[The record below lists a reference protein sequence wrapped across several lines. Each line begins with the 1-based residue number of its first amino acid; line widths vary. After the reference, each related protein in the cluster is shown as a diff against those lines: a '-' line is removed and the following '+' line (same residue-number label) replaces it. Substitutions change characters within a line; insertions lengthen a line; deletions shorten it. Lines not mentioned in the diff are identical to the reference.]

1 IDDDPSLTVAGAH
14 VAYRQKPQLFQNH
27 GDGTFKEVGASAGFT
42 TPLIGR
48 GLAVGDFDND
58 GRPDLLVFENGGPVR
73 LYHNVT
79 SPAGDWLGVQ
89 LVGTRSPRDGTGAM
103 VTLSGPGRQQTRC
116 ASSARSY
123 LSVCDPRV

>member
-1 IDDDPSLTVAGAH
+1 
-14 VAYRQKPQLFQNH
+14 
-27 GDGTFKEVGASAGFT
+27 T

-58 GRPDLLVFENGGPVR
+58 GRLDLLVFENGGPVR

-79 SPAGDWLGVQ
+79 PPAGDWLGVQ

-103 VTLSGPGRQQTRC
+103 VTLSGSGWAQTRC

-123 LSVCDPRV
+123 LAVCDTRVHFGVGHRRVEQLTVHWPSGAVTTLKAPPLKRY